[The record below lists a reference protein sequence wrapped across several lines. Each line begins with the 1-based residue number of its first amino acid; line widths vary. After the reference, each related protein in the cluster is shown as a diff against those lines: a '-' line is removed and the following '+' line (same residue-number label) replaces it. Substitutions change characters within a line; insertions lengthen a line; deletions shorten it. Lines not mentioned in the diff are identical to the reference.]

1 VWSGGSENRT
11 VRRLELPNGMA
22 DPWLVKVGKSDAVG
36 LTALCSDSPGQPA
49 KAGPRQKHS
58 GVADDF

>member
-1 VWSGGSENRT
+1 M
-11 VRRLELPNGMA
+11 RRLELPNGMA